1 MRMMTIRGAAV
12 TMTVDTLMMMV
23 GMMISQMSLHQILPH
38 QSLHIP
44 PASSAMTSRA
54 FGRISGATIAPLM
67 QRGSIPN
74 ATKMNG
80 GQSKSGVV
88 SAATMRAMGTL
99 EMCVAAVA
107 PPPPPPPQLLP
118 PLPPPLLPPP
128 WMTMDSMMMMVVVM
142 TMGSMVM
149 MAVVMT
155 MGSMMMMVVVVT
167 MGTMM
172 MIMMMIMA
180 TTAMIGGETIVTMI
194 GGDNRRTFLDPK
206 VSVHPSYMFITF
218 KLRLFFY
225 KYQNKS
231 YWNV

>member
-1 MRMMTIRGAAV
+1 MTIRGAAV

-74 ATKMNG
+74 ATKMNS
-80 GQSKSGVV
+80 GQSRSGVV
-88 SAATMRAMGTL
+88 SAATMQAMGTL

-107 PPPPPPPQLLP
+107 PPPPLLP
-118 PLPPPLLPPP
+118 PLPPPPPLLPPP
-128 WMTMDSMMMMVVVM
+128 WMTMDCMMIVGVM

-155 MGSMMMMVVVVT
+155 MVSMMMMVVVMT

-180 TTAMIGGETIVTMI
+180 TTTMI
-194 GGDNRRTFLDPK
+194 GGGNQRTFLAHK
-206 VSVHPSYMFITF
+206 VSARPIIY
-218 KLRLFFY
+218 FY
-225 KYQNKS
+225 YF
-231 YWNV
+231 

>member
-1 MRMMTIRGAAV
+1 MTTTTMMMMMMMLMITMVMMMRMMTIRGAAV

-74 ATKMNG
+74 ATKMNS
-80 GQSKSGVV
+80 GQSRSGVV
-88 SAATMRAMGTL
+88 SAATMQAMGTL

-107 PPPPPPPQLLP
+107 PPPPLLP
-118 PLPPPLLPPP
+118 PLPPPPPLLPPP
-128 WMTMDSMMMMVVVM
+128 WMTMDCMMMIVGVM

-149 MAVVMT
+149 VVVM
-155 MGSMMMMVVVVT
+155 T

-180 TTAMIGGETIVTMI
+180 TTTMI
-194 GGDNRRTFLDPK
+194 GGGNQRTFL
-206 VSVHPSYMFITF
+206 
-218 KLRLFFY
+218 
-225 KYQNKS
+225 
-231 YWNV
+231 

>member
-74 ATKMNG
+74 ATKMNS
-80 GQSKSGVV
+80 GQSRSGVV
-88 SAATMRAMGTL
+88 SAATMQAMGTL

-107 PPPPPPPQLLP
+107 PPPP
-118 PLPPPLLPPP
+118 LLPPP
-128 WMTMDSMMMMVVVM
+128 WMTMDCMMMIVGVM

-155 MGSMMMMVVVVT
+155 MVSMMMMVVVMT

-180 TTAMIGGETIVTMI
+180 TTTMI
-194 GGDNRRTFLDPK
+194 G
-206 VSVHPSYMFITF
+206 
-218 KLRLFFY
+218 
-225 KYQNKS
+225 
-231 YWNV
+231 

>member
-1 MRMMTIRGAAV
+1 MTIGDAAV
-12 TMTVDTLMMMV
+12 MMTVDTLMMMV
-23 GMMISQMSLHQILPH
+23 GMMISQMALHQILPH

-107 PPPPPPPQLLP
+107 PPPPPPP
-118 PLPPPLLPPP
+118 PLLPPP
-128 WMTMDSMMMMVVVM
+128 WMTMDCMMMIVGVMTMGSMVMRAVVMTMVSMMMMVVVM
-142 TMGSMVM
+142 
-149 MAVVMT
+149 
-155 MGSMMMMVVVVT
+155 T

-172 MIMMMIMA
+172 MIMMMIMV
-180 TTAMIGGETIVTMI
+180 TTTMI
-194 GGDNRRTFLDPK
+194 GGGNQRTFLDPK
-206 VSVHPSYMFITF
+206 VSAHPSYMFITF
-218 KLRLFFY
+218 KLRHFF
-225 KYQNKS
+225 
-231 YWNV
+231 